1 MCMRKTPFP
10 TQFYEDIH
18 FEFYQI
24 IYIDLKNQLQKAQE
38 NGNCIKTG

>member
-1 MCMRKTPFP
+1 MCEKNSFP

-24 IYIDLKNQLQKAQE
+24 IYIDLKNQLQKGQE
-38 NGNCIKTG
+38 NENSISTG